1 MRARHQLSALSFDL
15 TRLHPR
21 TVTSF
26 YSNLVTR
33 PTGRAVR
40 MGLERQLLEAAAGAA
55 CLSILDFSQVRVMD
69 YSCADEVVAK
79 LLMKYAAPDR
89 PVDAYFLAR
98 GLQDHH
104 LEAVEAVLD
113 RHGLLLVAEEAEGDA
128 RLLGPSTPVELDCW
142 SMLIRRGRALSQE
155 LATESGVGHETLE
168 RVVDRFLTLRV
179 ALPLAGRM
187 ICAVPVLN
195 GLTRDASPPEGPSL

>member
-1 MRARHQLSALSFDL
+1 MHAPQLSAVSFDL
-15 TRLHPR
+15 ARLHGR

-40 MGLERQLLEAAAGAA
+40 MGLEQQLMEAAAGGL

-69 YSCADEVVAK
+69 YSCADEIVAK
-79 LLMKYAAPDR
+79 LLIRYREPDR

-113 RHGLLLVAEEAEGDA
+113 RHALLMVAEQPGGEA
-128 RLLGPSTPVELDCW
+128 RLLGPCDAMERACW
-142 SMLIRRGRALSQE
+142 SILLHRGRLRPDE
-155 LATESGVGHETLE
+155 LASRSGMVTEAVSIVL
-168 RVVDRFLTLRV
+168 RRFLGSRV
-179 ALPLAGRM
+179 AVPLSGDM
-187 ICAVPVLN
+187 ICPLPQL
-195 GLTRDASPPEGPSL
+195 GHG